1 MKTTIEVSNICKN
14 FNKYIVLNNMTFKAL
29 EGEVFGLVAPNGSGK
44 STILKIITGL
54 LKQDSGSVNILGNSL
69 SENYPKVLK
78 NIGALIEQPAFYEY
92 LSGYENLKVF
102 SELKKDIKHIQNIA
116 NTVGLNDGDMK
127 KKVAK
132 YSLGMKQR
140 LGIGQAILND
150 PKLIILDEPLN
161 GLDVQ
166 GISDMRRIIKYLAKE
181 QGKTILIT
189 SHILSELEKVCDKV
203 LIFKKGE
210 VLLEAYLSEILNDI
224 NTYFITLKAPIINL
238 ANFTKK
244 IEEVKIINYYDN
256 VIVVEAK
263 NIDALNR
270 FIKILIENNITIL
283 EFYKDKNSLETLYFN
298 LINRG
303 SD

>member
-1 MKTTIEVSNICKN
+1 MKTTIEVSKICKK
-14 FNKYIVLNNMTFKAL
+14 FNKYVVLNNMTFKAL

-54 LKQDSGSVNILGNSL
+54 LKQDSGNVNILGNSL
-69 SENYPKVLK
+69 SESYPKVLK

-102 SELKKDIKHIQNIA
+102 SEFKKDIKHIQNIA
-116 NTVGLNDGDMK
+116 NTVGLNDVAMK
-127 KKVAK
+127 KKVK
-132 YSLGMKQR
+132 EYSLGMKQR

-166 GISDMRRIIKYLAKE
+166 GISDMRRIIKNLAKE

-224 NTYFITLKAPIINL
+224 NTYFITLKNPINL
-238 ANFTKK
+238 DNFTKK
-244 IEEVKIINYYDN
+244 IEEVKIVNYYDN
-256 VIVVEAK
+256 VIIVEVK
-263 NIDALNR
+263 NIEALNR

-298 LINRG
+298 LINKG